1 MPIACAPR
9 LEVFAVPGVPV
20 LHAGD
25 DLAAILVA
33 ALGAAEIELRDGD
46 VLVVASKAVS
56 RAEGRF
62 VDLATVEPS
71 ERARELSGVTTL
83 DARLV
88 ELVVR
93 ESVAVSRTA
102 REALIVRDRHGFVH
116 ANAGVDLSNAKPA
129 GASPASGPWA
139 LLLPR
144 DPDASAE
151 SIRDAVGSATRAAIG
166 VIVSD
171 SFGRPFRLGTVGTAI
186 GVAGVPALWNKRGEV
201 DLFDRTLEHTET
213 ALADQI
219 AATADLVAGQG
230 GEGRAAVVVR
240 GLSFDVGPHGVS
252 ELLRPSNKDLYA

>member
-1 MPIACAPR
+1 MPTACAPR
-9 LEVFAVPGVPV
+9 LEVFAVPGIPV
-20 LHAGD
+20 LRAGD
-25 DLAAILVA
+25 DLSALLLT

-56 RAEGRF
+56 RCEGRF

-71 ERARELSGVTTL
+71 ERAHELSRITIL
-83 DARLV
+83 DARFV

-93 ESVAVSRTA
+93 ESTAVSRTA

-116 ANAGVDLSNAKPA
+116 ANAGIDLSNAKPA
-129 GASPASGPWA
+129 DAPAGTGPWA
-139 LLLPR
+139 LLLPV

-151 SIRDAVGSATRAAIG
+151 SIRRALSTTTKAAIG

-240 GLSFDVGPHGVS
+240 GVSFDVGAHGVH
-252 ELLRPSNKDLYA
+252 ELLRPPNKDLYA